1 MAPADFSMSKNRETE
16 FAHPVPI
23 GHQEGVVGEVS
34 GVAAPCHSRK
44 KDSETTM
51 GRMKNFQTP
60 KMRIPNK
67 MKILKTHKMMIQI
80 ALKTINKS
88 KTMQFKH
95 KQGHTQENHVNST
108 TIATGWAVITG
119 ITQLMGG
126 HQLTKAKTII
136 DLNRLMVT
144 TICLGSLTFQI

>member
-16 FAHPVPI
+16 FAHPFPK

-44 KDSETTM
+44 KDTETTM

-60 KMRIPNK
+60 KMRINNK
-67 MKILKTHKMMIQI
+67 RRILKTHKMMIQM
-80 ALKTINKS
+80 ALKTISKS
-88 KTMQFKH
+88 NTMQCKL
-95 KQGHTQENHVNST
+95 KEGHIQENHVNST
-108 TIATGWAVITG
+108 TIAIGWAAITG

-136 DLNRLMVT
+136 DLN
-144 TICLGSLTFQI
+144 F